1 MTNGEGRPPST
12 KRIRFKTK
20 DGWHIG
26 FFIKDVNKYV
36 RNVNRWKDAETKKW
50 YDDNEVMEWKD
61 I

>member
-1 MTNGEGRPPST
+1 MDLKGRPPST

-36 RNVNRWKDAETKKW
+36 RNVNRWKDAETRKW
-50 YDDNEVMEWKD
+50 YDDDEVMEWKEL
-61 I
+61 

>member
-1 MTNGEGRPPST
+1 LTNGEGRPPST